1 VSSKIILH
9 IDLNQFFI
17 TCERIK
23 DRSLEGKPLIVGGD
37 GRGGI
42 VSTASYEA
50 RKYGVRSGMP
60 TFQAKMLCK
69 NLIIKSVDFKFYE
82 LMSKEFIT
90 YIKQFSSVVEQT
102 SVDECFVDF
111 TETFES
117 SNNKNILDLLKGIQD
132 GLYKKTK
139 LMCSIGVASTLFLAK
154 MGSDIKKPMGITI
167 IRKRDISKII
177 FPLSIKDFFGI
188 GKKTY
193 PKLEELGIT
202 TIGIFYESLKQNNP
216 DVLNV
221 IGNMKDHYL
230 LELEGK
236 SNDIIDTK
244 PWEPKSIGVSRTL
257 IADSNDREYL
267 NDFLL
272 KISNN
277 VILDMKNK
285 GFLTKTITISFKDA
299 DYDKTHFKVS
309 SFSKSFNEY
318 TDDIDAILRAT
329 SKLFYKSYD
338 GRLIRLIGFTVK
350 NLKVK
355 HDIVKQ
361 LTFDNYEENEKE
373 DETKLLIGKLNRA
386 TNSNT
391 FMRLSDLEKK

>member
-1 VSSKIILH
+1 MSSRIILH

-23 DRSLEGKPLIVGGD
+23 NPSLEGKPLIVGGD
-37 GRGGI
+37 GRAGI

-50 RKYGVRSGMP
+50 RKYGIQSGMP

-82 LMSKEFIT
+82 LMSKEFIA
-90 YIKQFSSVVEQT
+90 YVKQFSNIIEQT

-111 TETFES
+111 TDTFS
-117 SNNKNILDLLKGIQD
+117 SSGNKDIYKMLQQIQN

-139 LMCSIGVASTLFLAK
+139 LKCSIGVASTLFLAK

-167 IRKRDISKII
+167 IRKRDIPSII
-177 FPLSIKDFFGI
+177 FPLPIKDFFGI

-193 PKLEELGIT
+193 PKLQEIGIN
-202 TIGIFYESLKQNNP
+202 TIGQFYEKLKN
-216 DVLNV
+216 DDYEVLNI
-221 IGNMKDHYL
+221 IGNMKEHYL

-236 SNDIIDTK
+236 SNDLIDTK
-244 PWEPKSIGVSRTL
+244 PREPKSIGVSRTL
-257 IADSNDREYL
+257 ISDTNDREYL
-267 NDFLL
+267 NDFLM
-272 KISNN
+272 KISKN
-277 VILDMKNK
+277 VILEMKNK

-299 DYDKTHFKVS
+299 DYENTNFKVS
-309 SFSKSFNEY
+309 SFSKSFSEY
-318 TDDIDAILRAT
+318 TDDVDYILKAT
-329 SKLFYKSYD
+329 SKLFYKSFD

-361 LTFDNYEENEKE
+361 LTFENYEDNEKE
-373 DETKLLIGKLNRA
+373 DQTKILIGKLNREI
-386 TNSNT
+386 NSNT

>member
-1 VSSKIILH
+1 MSNKIILH

-23 DRSLEGKPLIVGGD
+23 NPSLEGKPLIVGGD

-50 RKYGVRSGMP
+50 RKYGIRSGMP

-69 NLIIKSVDFKFYE
+69 NLIIKSVDFKYYE
-82 LMSKEFIT
+82 LMSKEFIA
-90 YIKQFSSVVEQT
+90 YIRQFSSIVEQT
-102 SVDECFVDF
+102 SIDECYVDF
-111 TETFES
+111 TETFKIS
-117 SNNKNILDLLKGIQD
+117 KNKDIFNLLKTIQD
-132 GLYKKTK
+132 GLYRKTK

-167 IRKRDISKII
+167 IRKRDIPKII
-177 FPLSIKDFFGI
+177 FPLPIKDFFGI

-193 PKLEELGIT
+193 PKLEEIGVT
-202 TIGIFYESLKQNNP
+202 TIGMLYDGLKENNS
-216 DVLNV
+216 DILNI
-221 IGNMKDHYL
+221 IGNMKDHYI

-236 SNDIIDTK
+236 SNDVINTK

-257 IADSNDREYL
+257 ISDSNDREYL

-277 VILDMKNK
+277 VILDMRNK

-299 DYDKTHFKVS
+299 DYEKTHFKVS

-318 TDDIDAILRAT
+318 TDDIKTILKET

-355 HDIVKQ
+355 RDIVKQ
-361 LTFDNYEENEKE
+361 LTFDDFEQNEKE
-373 DETKLLIGKLNRA
+373 DETKLLIGKLNRE